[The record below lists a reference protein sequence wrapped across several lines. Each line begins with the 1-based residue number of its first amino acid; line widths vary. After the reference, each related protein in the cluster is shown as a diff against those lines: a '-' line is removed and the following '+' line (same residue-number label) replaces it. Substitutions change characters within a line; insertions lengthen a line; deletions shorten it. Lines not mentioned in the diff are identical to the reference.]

1 MRYIK
6 ILFII
11 ILKTNLCISQ
21 KFVTKNIILDLET
34 LKPISNVHI
43 FNQFD
48 NTISN
53 NEGIF
58 NFISND
64 SIVILSHIGY
74 DEIKSNFSYLNK
86 NDTIFFKSKVISLDE
101 IVITDKKNL
110 IKNVYENV
118 NENYPFFSFNDELFL
133 RCVLRKNE
141 EIVKI
146 QDMVVN
152 IQRNSLFT
160 NQVYKEL
167 EFNVEVLNI
176 RKAGITPKS
185 KKEEQFK
192 LLSFEEL
199 FKWFSSIFTVPT
211 IYNYKEDKLL
221 DDSHSKIDFSK
232 NSSNN
237 DQKSLEGFYIVN
249 LNDHSFNKVFYKTV
263 FENISTIPYKTD
275 KNVQWRTI
283 GNELFVDYKKN
294 ISLNKYFLNS
304 GKLKNVVE
312 VINNGVKNIYEASYE
327 IIVVK
332 NNTNIKINSN
342 FSSKKDLFKADFNY
356 QKSFWEKQ
364 NQLLLDEELI
374 YFIKNLNKL
383 KDKYYVETNFDF

>member
-1 MRYIK
+1 MKSIK
-6 ILFII
+6 ILILI
-11 ILKTNLCISQ
+11 ILKTNLCVSQ
-21 KFVTKNIILDLET
+21 KFLTKNIILDFET

-43 FNQFD
+43 YNQFD

-53 NEGIF
+53 NDGIF

-64 SIVILSHIGY
+64 SLVILSHVGY
-74 DEIKSNFSYLNK
+74 DEIKSNFTFLNK

-101 IVITDKKNL
+101 IVITDKKNV
-110 IKNVYENV
+110 IRKVYENV
-118 NENYPFFSFNDELFL
+118 NENYPFSSFNDELFL
-133 RCVLRKNE
+133 RCVLRKNG

-160 NQVYKEL
+160 NEVLREL

-192 LLSFEEL
+192 FLSFEEL
-199 FKWFSSIFTVPT
+199 FRWFSSIFTVPT

-221 DDSHSKIDFSK
+221 DNRYSKVNFNK
-232 NSSNN
+232 NSSNK
-237 DQKSLEGFYIVN
+237 DQKSLEGFYILN
-249 LNDHSFNKVFYKTV
+249 LDDYSFNKVFYKTV

-275 KNVQWRTI
+275 KNVKWRTI

-312 VINNGVKNIYEASYE
+312 VINNGVENIYEASYE
-327 IIVVK
+327 ILVVK
-332 NNTNIKINSN
+332 NNTNIKFNSN

-383 KDKYYVETNFDF
+383 KDKYHVETNFDF